1 MTGKHSVGKQTG
13 ASLSWR
19 RLGQA
24 AALGAALTAIIFA
37 FSSSPRPV
45 ADVKVMPAPPLLA
58 LSPTTTTKA
67 TSPTPTATT
76 AKKKP
81 QRTTERA
88 RRAAVEKDQLDP
100 PVTSRRPPSIKVER
114 VTEPPE
120 QAPQA
125 RAVAPRTS
133 ESSLKTELK
142 AEPPVVNRAKP
153 SAVIQST
160 KLSAPKT
167 SSKSAPR
174 TTPKIT
180 TTPRAAASSVVRGNQ
195 SQQRITTTKPARV
208 STVVPPLKPTMVS
221 VTTNTKC
228 ATLGLL
234 SGPKAACSQVL
245 AAFPQITSVIGV
257 ASRSGNPTS
266 CHPRGLAIDF
276 IVGTNKALGDRL
288 YAYVISRRLALG
300 VSPVV
305 LWQVA
310 DHFDHVHVS
319 FNPCK
324 G

>member
-45 ADVKVMPAPPLLA
+45 SDVKVIPAPPLLA
-58 LSPTTTTKA
+58 LSPTSTTKA

-81 QRTTERA
+81 QRTTQRA
-88 RRAAVEKDQLDP
+88 RRAAVEKDQLDS
-100 PVTSRRPPSIKVER
+100 PVTPGPSPSIKVEE

-133 ESSLKTELK
+133 ESSLK

-180 TTPRAAASSVVRGNQ
+180 TTPRAASSSVIRGSQ

-221 VTTNTKC
+221 VTINTKC

-234 SGPKAACSQVL
+234 PGPKAACSQVL
-245 AAFPQITSVIGV
+245 AAFPQVKSVIGV

-266 CHPRGLAIDF
+266 CHPKGLAIDF

-288 YAYVISRRLALG
+288 YAYVISRKSALG
-300 VSPVV
+300 ASPVV